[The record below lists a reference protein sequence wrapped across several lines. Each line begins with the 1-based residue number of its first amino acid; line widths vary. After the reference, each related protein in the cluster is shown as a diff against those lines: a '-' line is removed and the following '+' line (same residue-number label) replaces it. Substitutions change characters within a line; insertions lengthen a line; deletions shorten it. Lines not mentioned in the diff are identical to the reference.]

1 MVHSSMKT
9 VSVGLQPQPVIV
21 RIQAPLYLIRGCKKA
36 YRRSLKESSNRS
48 SYIVTRA
55 IDGENNGTESYG
67 SLEYDSWC
75 AMPFV
80 TVDNT
85 KDPDFTILEIEIL
98 DYAGLLRVIAWCLN
112 GLDIVTENALL
123 STSPDGVANNS
134 FWLRTSSGKKLT
146 DKAAQILVER
156 IRDYLAYCSPKPDEE
171 LQTEFQS
178 GPISLSNTEHPEYT
192 VVKVAE
198 SKRTPGQMLTIASIL
213 SGLNVRVMEGVIQGS
228 SWKPSE
234 EAFSSDVSRLFTFCI
249 LDQNGRKLDVASA
262 KSLLYTLGV
271 GLGFSSQTYPLRPP
285 NLDISTS

>member
-1 MVHSSMKT
+1 
-9 VSVGLQPQPVIV
+9 
-21 RIQAPLYLIRGCKKA
+21 
-36 YRRSLKESSNRS
+36 
-48 SYIVTRA
+48 
-55 IDGENNGTESYG
+55 
-67 SLEYDSWC
+67 
-75 AMPFV
+75 MPFV

-123 STSPDGVANNS
+123 STSLEGVANNS
-134 FWLRTSSGKKLT
+134 FWLRTASGKKLS
-146 DKAAQILVER
+146 DKAAEVLVER
-156 IRDYLAYCSPKPDEE
+156 IRDYLAYCSPKPDEQ

-178 GPISLSNTEHPEYT
+178 GPISLSNTEHPDYT

-234 EAFSSDVSRLFTFCI
+234 EGLSRDVSRLFTFRI
-249 LDQNGRKLDVASA
+249 LDQNGNKLDVSNA

-271 GLGFSSQTYPLRPP
+271 GLGFSSQTFPLRPP